1 MKRII
6 YQIIDKQSFEM
17 TFNEKDCFVYQS
29 MNKLNNNLP
38 RLVYALTHTA
48 HPNGS
53 NSRQNFPSNS
63 KIIESY
69 ENCWLNKIHDSYGFR
84 TNYNNIESKLT
95 IIKLKTIY

>member
-1 MKRII
+1 MEGI
-6 YQIIDKQSFEM
+6 
-17 TFNEKDCFVYQS
+17 VYQS

-53 NSRQNFPSNS
+53 NSRQNFPSNT